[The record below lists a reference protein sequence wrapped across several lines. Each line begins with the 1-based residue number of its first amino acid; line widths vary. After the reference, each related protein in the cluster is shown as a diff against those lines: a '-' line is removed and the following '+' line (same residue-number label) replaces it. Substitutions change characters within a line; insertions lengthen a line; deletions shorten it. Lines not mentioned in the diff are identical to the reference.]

1 MSHNEINEIEGSGN
15 NWSLQEHGLSH
26 VTTAVVQNVC
36 IEGFFVE
43 NSCDGVFL
51 DVPSPWEAV
60 ENAAR
65 ALSKPRW
72 EKGKEGRNEDIKG
85 WKTRLILSMYRTS
98 TENSNYDEREWIRPG
113 WMYWGEKRGEG
124 EEEGD
129 MIFIVDRS
137 SSIVS
142 SGWKEAISKWIQYI
156 WRWRRMCTWKGKKE
170 KDSKWRKRWWWNE
183 GITIHYYNL
192 SIYSTNSYWISHLC
206 YYASSSLNL
215 PSSSFNS
222 SISSNR

>member
-65 ALSKPRW
+65 ALSKPR
-72 EKGKEGRNEDIKG
+72 
-85 WKTRLILSMYRTS
+85 
-98 TENSNYDEREWIRPG
+98 
-113 WMYWGEKRGEG
+113 
-124 EEEGD
+124 
-129 MIFIVDRS
+129 
-137 SSIVS
+137 
-142 SGWKEAISKWIQYI
+142 
-156 WRWRRMCTWKGKKE
+156 
-170 KDSKWRKRWWWNE
+170 
-183 GITIHYYNL
+183 
-192 SIYSTNSYWISHLC
+192 
-206 YYASSSLNL
+206 
-215 PSSSFNS
+215 
-222 SISSNR
+222 